1 MSTGMP
7 TTELH
12 IPKGTTIFEQGDS
25 GQEMYLIAS
34 GGVRLLIGSG
44 QHKREIAALG
54 PGAFFGELS
63 LLGNV
68 QRTAT
73 AETTVDSVLLRISR
87 AVFTLMMQ
95 DDLEVVSS
103 MMSIQGERLRH
114 TNRPIEEL
122 SERMAEIRVGLLA
135 ISRAIASPGSFPICL
150 NLDHAA
156 LELAMSREMVQA
168 CVTSLHKAGIG
179 SIGGD
184 EWHLPDAAVLAR
196 LAEHLRH
203 RAAA

>member
-7 TTELH
+7 TAELR
-12 IPKGTTIFEQGDS
+12 IPKGTTIFEQGDP
-25 GQEMYLIAS
+25 GQEMYLIAT
-34 GGVRLLIGSG
+34 GGVRLLIGTG

-87 AVFTLMMQ
+87 AVFALMMQ
-95 DDLEVVSS
+95 DDLEIVSS
-103 MMSIQGERLRH
+103 MMSTQGERLRQ
-114 TNRPIEEL
+114 TNHPIEEL

-135 ISRAIASPGSFPICL
+135 MGQALSSPGSFPIVL

-156 LELAMSREMVQA
+156 QELAMSHAVVRA
-168 CVTSLHKAGIG
+168 CVVKLHDAGFG
-179 SIGGD
+179 SINGD
-184 EWHLPDAAVLAR
+184 DWHLQDAAALAR
-196 LAEHLRH
+196 LADHLRS